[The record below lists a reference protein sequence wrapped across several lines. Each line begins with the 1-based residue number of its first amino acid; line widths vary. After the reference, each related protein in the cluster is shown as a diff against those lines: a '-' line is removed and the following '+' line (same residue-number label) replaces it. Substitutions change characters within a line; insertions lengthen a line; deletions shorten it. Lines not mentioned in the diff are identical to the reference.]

1 MFQGD
6 GKPER
11 CGRTDTARRD
21 RELHRRGFDPAD
33 EACAGSLT
41 FTGGPTFDLFI
52 PTKGKPIWMIQT
64 NQGNVF
70 QGTATKVSH

>member
-1 MFQGD
+1 VIAQIPPGGTGTYTVGD
-6 GKPER
+6 
-11 CGRTDTARRD
+11 
-21 RELHRRGFDPAD
+21 LNPAD

-41 FTGGPTFDLFI
+41 FGTTGPHFDLFI

-64 NQGNVF
+64 DTGNVF